1 MITEIE
7 AITASEANLLVADYE
22 GVVFVNKVYGMIRKA
37 ARKGGS
43 MIFLYQEECSFLEKN
58 VEFLNRLI
66 KDGFEVD
73 KNRIKTTI
81 SW

>member
-1 MITEIE
+1 
-7 AITASEANLLVADYE
+7 
-22 GVVFVNKVYGMIRKA
+22 MIRKA
-37 ARKGGS
+37 ARKGGN